1 MEKYYF
7 IVIVIISW
15 VIQILVKKQRKA
27 KNEALLRKPI
37 VKQNVFDK
45 ELNNFSEEIV
55 RLMRVKKTSES
66 TTKSAPALRPVSHEE
81 VMNKSTE
88 KSTLT
93 NSKSV
98 LKRKSL
104 SKISKQDL
112 KRGVIM
118 KEIIE
123 RKF

>member
-37 VKQNVFDK
+37 VKQNDFDK

-66 TTKSAPALRPVSHEE
+66 TTKSATALKPVIHEE
-81 VMNKSTE
+81 LQKESTE
-88 KSTLT
+88 KGTLLDYI
-93 NSKSV
+93 SV
-98 LKRKSL
+98 SKRKSL
-104 SKISKQDL
+104 SKVSKQDL
-112 KRGVIM
+112 KRGVIL
-118 KEIIE
+118 KEILE